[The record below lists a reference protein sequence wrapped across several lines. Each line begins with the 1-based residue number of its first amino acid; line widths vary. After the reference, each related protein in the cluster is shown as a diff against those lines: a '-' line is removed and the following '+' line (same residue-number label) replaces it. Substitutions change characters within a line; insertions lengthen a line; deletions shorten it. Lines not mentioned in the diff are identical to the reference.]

1 VEKKE
6 EINNLANEIW
16 KSAIKLRGKFKAY
29 EYQAVVLPMLMIRRI
44 ECVLIEKRK
53 EFATE
58 FKKKNPNLTEQ
69 ELSKKVKQKEELIL
83 PFFNKSDWTLRKVL
97 DDNRTQLEKNFREY
111 LKEFSPLIND
121 IIDHF
126 NYREMISKM
135 VKANRL
141 DSIMDLVAE
150 EDFSPQK
157 LSNLD
162 MGYIYEELLQK
173 FSQDDAKDTGEHF
186 TPREIIKIMVGLMGI
201 KLDKSMSKS
210 ISLYDPAC
218 GTGGML
224 SVAKEFL
231 FEGLSDA
238 EKILANDLILLS
250 GQEYLPQNYAVCKTD
265 MILKGDTKANI
276 TLGNS
281 LIQDI
286 ESSKEEGDKH
296 FGDKFDY
303 MISNPPFGVNWGEY
317 ADDAEKLKNTR
328 YSWGMPDKSNGSFLF
343 LLTMIGKMKPKS
355 DGGSKIAI
363 LFNGSP
369 LANGDAG
376 QGDSEIRRHIFEN
389 DLLDSLIMIPDK
401 MFYNTGIY
409 TYIWILNNNKP
420 ETKKGKVLIVNA
432 RDQFA
437 HEKRSFGEK
446 KNKITDTNRKWI
458 IDKHLEYKEDKY
470 CKIFKTTDFA
480 YHKVNL
486 VYWQTDENEQQTN
499 ITEPF
504 DVQFN
509 NNNVKTKYKLYG
521 DLDFSIKIKIPEEE
535 KEFEFNLE
543 FNDSES
549 IETLLIEKLKKQLP
563 NLFDSMKTNDM
574 RKWLKSCALEVT
586 YTHRHYVEDVEY
598 VPYDEDVKEF
608 LDREVNNE
616 IISWDV
622 NKKSKGKETNN
633 EILGYEILPNKYFF
647 KYEEPPKSDDLI
659 KEFWDLE
666 KEAEKILKTIR
677 D

>member
-1 VEKKE
+1 MVGKE

-53 EFATE
+53 DFENE
-58 FKKKNPNLTEQ
+58 FKKKNPNISIDDL
-69 ELSKKVKQKEELIL
+69 KKKIKQKEELTL
-83 PFFNKSDWTLRKVL
+83 PYFNKSEWTLKKIL
-97 DDNRTQLEKNFREY
+97 DDNRTQVENNFREY

-126 NYREMISKM
+126 NYREMIGRM

-141 DSIMDLVAE
+141 DSIMELVADD
-150 EDFSPQK
+150 DFSPQR

-162 MGYIYEELLQK
+162 MGYVYEELLQR

-186 TPREIIKIMVGLMGI
+186 TPREIIKIMVELMGI
-201 KLDKSMSKS
+201 KLDKSLSKS

-231 FEGLSDA
+231 FEHLSDE
-238 EKILANDLILLS
+238 EKEIANDLIILS

-265 MILKGDTKANI
+265 MVLKGDTKANI

-296 FGDKFDY
+296 FDEKFDY
-303 MISNPPFGVNWGEY
+303 MISNPPFGVNWGDY
-317 ADDAEKLKNTR
+317 ADDVEKLKTTR

-343 LLTMIGKMKPKS
+343 LLTMIAKMKPKKE
-355 DGGSKIAI
+355 GGSKIAI

-376 QGDSEIRRHIFEN
+376 QGDSEIRRHILEN
-389 DLLDSLIMIPDK
+389 DLLDAIVMIPDK

-409 TYIWILNNNKP
+409 TYVWILNNNK
-420 ETKKGKVLIVNA
+420 EKHKENKVLMINA
-432 RDQFA
+432 REQFI

-446 KNKITDTNRKWI
+446 KNSINDENRKWI
-458 IDKHLEYKEDKY
+458 IDKYSQWKPDNF

-486 VYWQTDENEQQTN
+486 VYWQTDENEKKMSTL
-499 ITEPF
+499 EPF

-509 NNNVKTKYKLYG
+509 NSNVKKKYQLYG
-521 DLDFSIKIKIPEEE
+521 DLNFNIKIRIPEKE
-535 KEFEFNLE
+535 KEFVFDIK
-543 FNDSES
+543 FDDSIP
-549 IETLLIEKLKKQLP
+549 IETLLSDELKRNIP
-563 NLFDSMKTNDM
+563 DLFKDMKINDIK
-574 RKWLKSCALEVT
+574 KWLKSAALEVA
-586 YTHRHYVEDVEY
+586 YEHKHYVEDVEY
-598 VPYDEDVKEF
+598 VPYDEDVEEF
-608 LDREVNNE
+608 LKREVDNE
-616 IISWDV
+616 IISWEV
-622 NKKSKGKETNN
+622 NKKSKGEETAN
-633 EILGYEILPNKYFF
+633 EVLGYEILPNKYFF

-659 KEFWDLE
+659 KQFWDLE
-666 KEAEKILKTIR
+666 KEAEDILKTIR